1 MIFEKY
7 QQAIKDF
14 EEFIKGREYWI
25 ENIMIEGFLAN
36 RFPFRINGGLWRNY
50 CAMAMVYSIFLL
62 CGLAV

>member
-1 MIFEKY
+1 
-7 QQAIKDF
+7 
-14 EEFIKGREYWI
+14 
-25 ENIMIEGFLAN
+25 MIEGFLAN